1 MSGSLARAVLPLS
14 FQAYS
19 AQRIS
24 GNSIVEILHDG
35 IYLWVGTNNGIS
47 RIFLAGDSVKIFNRA
62 DGLNSEEI
70 SAMGFQ
76 PGRFRLLAA
85 SAHSELIDDFE
96 FPFGEG
102 FNYTTDAGLNWF
114 RSLPFQA
121 SSPGMLAYDI
131 TSFDTVFYASCFYGG
146 LIRSFDG
153 GVNWENIYVDSLAQI
168 DFEDSNYNDLRNRYF
183 AVASQASGLD
193 TAILWAGSAAGIQK
207 FIFTDSLDFDT
218 VEMFQK
224 TDTLICIFPDTI
236 ICDSADK
243 ANGFHAEIDTLI
255 CGISIVIQADTVLC
269 STADTVIDFDTLS
282 VYPSISGNFI
292 AALGVQYTSSGT
304 AIWAAARPT
313 FTGIM
318 AVNWTKDG
326 GKNWDT
332 TLTDEPVW
340 DFAFQDTLVWA
351 ATSSGLK
358 RSLDWGESW
367 KNFIGMEDFSDTCH
381 RKIFSP
387 EFFAVEAV
395 GDTLWAGG
403 ADGLVRTFDGGQT
416 WRVYRAYEPIGSPGS
431 ASAYAYPS
439 PFSPRLGSGVTRI
452 HHKPL
457 QSGSVTVQIFDF
469 AMNQVITLVKG
480 QPRIGG
486 EECDEPW
493 DGRDQDG
500 EEVASGVYFF
510 KVESPGQ
517 TQWGKIVVLK

>member
-1 MSGSLARAVLPLS
+1 MSGSLAQAVLPLS
-14 FQAYS
+14 FQASS

-35 IYLWVGTNNGIS
+35 TYLWVGTNNGIS
-47 RIFLAGDSVKIFNRA
+47 RISFAGDSVRIFNLA

-70 SAMGFQ
+70 SAIGFQ

-131 TSFDTVFYASCFYGG
+131 TSIDTVFYASCFYGG

-153 GVNWENIYVDSLAQI
+153 GVTWENIYLDTLAQI
-168 DFEDSNYNDLRNRYF
+168 DFEDSNFNDLRNRYF
-183 AVASQASGLD
+183 SVASD
-193 TAILWAGSAAGIQK
+193 TSHSDTTIIWAGSAAGIQK
-207 FIFTDSLDFDT
+207 YIFTDSLDFDT
-218 VEMFQK
+218 VLLFQK
-224 TDTLICIFPDTI
+224 TDTLICIFSDTI
-236 ICDSADK
+236 LCDSADK

-255 CGISIVIQADTVLC
+255 CGVRTVVQADTVPCL
-269 STADTVIDFDTLS
+269 TADTVIDFDTLS

-292 AALGVQYTSSGT
+292 AALGVQYASSGT
-304 AIWAAARPT
+304 ALWAAARPT
-313 FTGIM
+313 FDGIM

-326 GKNWDT
+326 GENWDT
-332 TLTDEPVW
+332 TLTDELVW
-340 DFAFQDTLVWA
+340 DFAFQDTIVWA

-358 RSLDWGESW
+358 RSSDWG
-367 KNFIGMEDFSDTCH
+367 KNWENFTGMEDYSDS
-381 RKIFSP
+381 RRNKIFSP
-387 EFFAVEAV
+387 EFFALEAV
-395 GDTLWAGG
+395 GETLWAGG
-403 ADGLVRTFDGGQT
+403 ADGLVRTTDEGVS
-416 WRVYRAYEPIGSPGS
+416 WKVYRAYEPIGAPGS
-431 ASAYAYPS
+431 SSAYAYPS

-469 AMNQVITLVKG
+469 ALNEVIALVEG

-493 DGRDQDG
+493 DGKDQDG
-500 EEVASGVYFF
+500 KEVATGIYFF